1 MKKTAM
7 TCLAVLIL
15 LSGCAETAAVQVD
28 DITETAEAEETEY
41 ENEYAGK
48 TVTGQVTA
56 VSGNTAEIVP
66 GQMVYDSGTMNEN
79 TETDGQDMEMP
90 GLPGDSS
97 QSRSEGDMP
106 GKNGQGKPDGQPPEK
121 PDGEHGADFPG
132 NMPEGIFVPT
142 GDTITI
148 ETDTELSAGDYI
160 EIVFAADGSVESI
173 SPAGMHMAGMP
184 GGGSHEVTQGTA
196 ANTISE
202 DGSYASVTY
211 VSAGDDENAL
221 RIDGAEVTLTGITV
235 SKDSGSSSNAENGDF
250 YGVNAAL
257 LATNGADVTIVN
269 ADISSDA
276 RNGNGVFSYGTGT
289 IVTISDSTIRT
300 KADNSGGIQTTGG
313 GTTIASD
320 LTVETEGNSSA
331 AIRSDRGGGTVS
343 VDGGTYTSSGLNS
356 PAVYSTADIT
366 VRNAELTAENS
377 EALVIEGKNSIK
389 LENCDFSGS
398 MSTQGASSDINIHN
412 VMIYQSMSG
421 DADVGTSSFSMTGG
435 SLVSGSGDMFFI
447 TNTSAV
453 VYLNGVELT
462 NSSGNLMTITGNN
475 ASHGW
480 GTAGANGAH
489 VEMTAEDQV
498 MEGNIVVD
506 TISGLDLTL
515 AGSSVFSGTI
525 VITDNEEGGSF
536 SDSGVHV
543 TVEKDSVW
551 TLTGDC
557 VISTLDNS
565 GTISY
570 NGYTITLADGTVL
583 K

>member
-1 MKKTAM
+1 
-7 TCLAVLIL
+7 
-15 LSGCAETAAVQVD
+15 
-28 DITETAEAEETEY
+28 
-41 ENEYAGK
+41 
-48 TVTGQVTA
+48 
-56 VSGNTAEIVP
+56 
-66 GQMVYDSGTMNEN
+66 
-79 TETDGQDMEMP
+79 
-90 GLPGDSS
+90 
-97 QSRSEGDMP
+97 
-106 GKNGQGKPDGQPPEK
+106 
-121 PDGEHGADFPG
+121 
-132 NMPEGIFVPT
+132 
-142 GDTITI
+142 
-148 ETDTELSAGDYI
+148 
-160 EIVFAADGSVESI
+160 
-173 SPAGMHMAGMP
+173 
-184 GGGSHEVTQGTA
+184 
-196 ANTISE
+196 
-202 DGSYASVTY
+202 
-211 VSAGDDENAL
+211 
-221 RIDGAEVTLTGITV
+221 
-235 SKDSGSSSNAENGDF
+235 
-250 YGVNAAL
+250 
-257 LATNGADVTIVN
+257 
-269 ADISSDA
+269 
-276 RNGNGVFSYGTGT
+276 
-289 IVTISDSTIRT
+289 
-300 KADNSGGIQTTGG
+300 
-313 GTTIASD
+313 
-320 LTVETEGNSSA
+320 
-331 AIRSDRGGGTVS
+331 
-343 VDGGTYTSSGLNS
+343 
-356 PAVYSTADIT
+356 
-366 VRNAELTAENS
+366 
-377 EALVIEGKNSIK
+377 
-389 LENCDFSGS
+389 
-398 MSTQGASSDINIHN
+398 
-412 VMIYQSMSG
+412 MIYQSMSG

>member
-7 TCLAVLIL
+7 TFLAALIL
-15 LSGCAETAAVQVD
+15 LSGCSENAVQAD
-28 DITETAEAEETEY
+28 EITETEETKETDSR
-41 ENEYAGK
+41 NEYAGK

-66 GQMVYDSGTMNEN
+66 GQMVYDSGTISGNM
-79 TETDGQDMEMP
+79 ETDMP
-90 GLPGDSS
+90 GSGMPGGNS
-97 QSRSEGDMP
+97 QSGPAGGMP
-106 GKNGQGKPDGQPPEK
+106 GKNGQDKPDGQPPEK
-121 PDGEHGADFPG
+121 PGGEHGADFPG
-132 NMPEGIFVPT
+132 NMPEGIFVAT
-142 GDTITI
+142 GDAITV
-148 ETDTELSAGDYI
+148 ETETELSAGDYV

-173 SPAGMHMAGMP
+173 SPAGVHTAGRP
-184 GGGSHEVTQGTA
+184 GGGSSEVTQGTS
-196 ANTISE
+196 ANTIIE
-202 DGSYASVTY
+202 DGSYSSEIY
-211 VSAGDDENAL
+211 VSTGDDENAL
-221 RIDGAEVTLTGITV
+221 RVDGAEVTLNGITV
-235 SKDSGSSSNAENGDF
+235 RKDAGSSSNAENGDF

-276 RNGNGVFSYGTGT
+276 RNGNGVFSYGGGT
-289 IVTISDSTIRT
+289 TVTISDSTIRT

-313 GTTIASD
+313 GTTIASR

-331 AIRSDRGGGTVS
+331 AIRSDRGGGTVI

-366 VRNAELTAENS
+366 VRNAELTAVNS
-377 EALVIEGKNSIK
+377 EALVIEGKNSIM
-389 LENCDFSGS
+389 LENCDVSGN

-453 VYLNGVELT
+453 VYLSNVKLT

-498 MEGNIVVD
+498 LEGDIVVD

-515 AGSSVFSGTI
+515 AGSSSFSGSI
-525 VITDNEEGGSF
+525 VITDNEEGGS
-536 SDSGVHV
+536 SPDAGVHV

-570 NGYTITLADGTVL
+570 NGYTITLADGTIL

>member
-1 MKKTAM
+1 MKKTVM
-7 TCLAVLIL
+7 TCLAALIL
-15 LSGCAETAAVQVD
+15 LSGCSETAAVQAGE
-28 DITETAEAEETEY
+28 ITETAEAEETEH

-48 TVTGQVTA
+48 TVTGQVAA

-66 GQMVYDSGTMNEN
+66 GQMVYDSGTVNEN
-79 TETDGQDMEMP
+79 MEAEGKGGMP
-90 GLPGDSS
+90 GGSS
-97 QSRSEGDMP
+97 QSMPEGGMP
-106 GKNGQGKPDGQPPEK
+106 GKNGQEKPGGQPPEK
-121 PDGEHGADFPG
+121 PDGKQGTDFPG

-173 SPAGMHMAGMP
+173 SPAGMHTAGMP
-184 GGGSHEVTQGTA
+184 GGGSHEVTQGTS
-196 ANTISE
+196 ANMIGE
-202 DGSYASVTY
+202 DGSYASETY
-211 VSAGDDENAL
+211 VSTGDDENAL

-276 RNGNGVFSYGTGT
+276 RNGNGVFSYGSGT
-289 IVTISDSTIRT
+289 TVTISESTIRT

-313 GTTIASD
+313 GTTIASN

-331 AIRSDRGGGTVS
+331 AIRSDRGGGTVT

-356 PAVYSTADIT
+356 PAVYSTADIK

-389 LENCDFSGS
+389 LENCDVSGS
-398 MSTQGASSDINIHN
+398 MSTQGASSDINMHN

-453 VYLNGVELT
+453 VYLNDVKLT

-480 GTAGANGAH
+480 GTAGENGAH
-489 VEMTAEDQV
+489 VVMTAEDQV

-506 TISGLDLTL
+506 TVSSLDLTL
-515 AGSSVFSGTI
+515 TGNSVFSGTI
-525 VITDNEEGGSF
+525 VLTDNEEGGSS

-565 GTISY
+565 GTISF

>member
-202 DGSYASVTY
+202 DGSYASETY

-389 LENCDFSGS
+389 LENCDVSGS